1 MTAYFSGKEPSF
13 TVRLLHDRVY
23 ELLAED
29 KRLDGR
35 TPQDIRKIDIKT
47 NVIQKAEG
55 SAMVSMGATRIIAGV
70 KVGIGEPYSDRPN
83 EGVFTVNAELL
94 PLASKSFEPGPPSQE
109 GVELARIVDRSV
121 RESRA
126 IDLEKLCLIPGQK
139 AYIIFTDFYVLD
151 YDGNYFDPA
160 VLAAVAALSTA
171 RLPKYK
177 VAKGQLEKKEETI
190 PLSLRTTPV
199 SITIGLIKDKMLVD
213 PSLAEQSS
221 LDASLVVTFDSEGN
235 MCAVQKNSS
244 GYIPL
249 DQMKN
254 ILTVAKER
262 TDFIRSR
269 FTELVKVA

>member
-35 TPQDIRKIDIKT
+35 TPHDIRKIDIKT
-47 NVIQKAEG
+47 NVIEKAEG

-70 KVGIGEPYSDRPN
+70 KVGVGEPYSDRPN

-94 PLASKSFEPGPPSQE
+94 PLASKSFEPGPPSPE

-139 AYIIFTDFYVLD
+139 AYIIFVDFYVLD

-221 LDASLVVTFDSEGN
+221 LDASMVVTFDSEGN

-254 ILTVAKER
+254 ILAVAKER

>member
-35 TPQDIRKIDIKT
+35 TPHDIRKIDIKT

>member
-1 MTAYFSGKEPSF
+1 MTAYFSGKEPTF

-23 ELLAED
+23 ELLAEE

-35 TPQDIRKIDIKT
+35 TPKDIRKIDIKT
-47 NVIQKAEG
+47 SVIDKADG
-55 SAMVSMGATRIIAGV
+55 SAMVSMGGTRIIAGV
-70 KVGIGEPYSDRPN
+70 KTEIGQPFSDRPN

-94 PLASKSFEPGPPSQE
+94 PLASKSFEPGPPSEE

-139 AYIIFTDFYVLD
+139 AYVIFVDFYVLD

-171 RLPKYK
+171 RLPKYE
-177 VAKGQLEKKEETI
+177 VVNGELEKKEGTI
-190 PLSLRTTPV
+190 PISLRTIPV
-199 SITIGLIKDKMLVD
+199 SVTIGLIKDKMLVD
-213 PSLAEQSS
+213 PSLAEESS
-221 LDASLVVTFDSEGN
+221 LDTSLVVAFTSEGN
-235 MCAVQKNSS
+235 LCAVQKNSS

-249 DQMKN
+249 DLMKN
-254 ILTVAKER
+254 ILSVAKER

-269 FTELVKVA
+269 LTELGKVG

>member
-1 MTAYFSGKEPSF
+1 VTAYFSGKEPTF

-35 TPQDIRKIDIKT
+35 TPRDIRKIDIKT
-47 NVIQKAEG
+47 NVIEKAEG
-55 SAMVSMGATRIIAGV
+55 SAMVSMGGTRIIAGV
-70 KVGIGEPYSDRPN
+70 KCEIGQPFSDRPS

-94 PLASKSFEPGPPSQE
+94 PLASKSFEPGPPSEE
-109 GVELARIVDRSV
+109 GVELARIVDRSI

-139 AYIIFTDFYVLD
+139 AYVIFLDFYVLD

-171 RLPKYK
+171 RLPKYE
-177 VAKGQLEKKEETI
+177 VVNGEIEKKEG
-190 PLSLRTTPV
+190 TTPV
-199 SITIGLIKDKMLVD
+199 SLRTIPVSVTIGLIKDKMLVD
-213 PSLAEQSS
+213 PSLAEESS
-221 LDASLVVTFDSEGN
+221 LDTSLVVTFDSEGN
-235 MCAVQKNSS
+235 LCAVQKNSS

-249 DQMKN
+249 DIMKN
-254 ILTVAKER
+254 ILSVAKER
-262 TDFIRSR
+262 TDFVRGR
-269 FTELVKVA
+269 LTELGNIG

>member
-35 TPQDIRKIDIKT
+35 TPMDIRKIDIKT
-47 NVIQKAEG
+47 NVIEKAEG
-55 SAMVSMGATRIIAGV
+55 SAMVSMGGTRIIAGV
-70 KVGIGEPYSDRPN
+70 KNDIGQPFSDRPN
-83 EGVFTVNAELL
+83 EGVFAVNAELL
-94 PLASKSFEPGPPSQE
+94 PLASKSFEAGPPSEQ
-109 GVELARIVDRSV
+109 GVELARIVDRSI

-126 IDLEKLCLIPGQK
+126 IDLEKLCFIPGQK
-139 AYIIFTDFYVLD
+139 AYVIFLDFYVLD

-171 RLPKYK
+171 KLPKYE
-177 VAKGQLEKKEETI
+177 VVNGQLEKKEESI
-190 PLSLRTTPV
+190 PISLRTIPV

-221 LDASLVVTFDSEGN
+221 LDTSLVATFDSEGN
-235 MCAVQKNSS
+235 LCAVQKNSS

-249 DQMKN
+249 DLMKN

-269 FTELVKVA
+269 FMELAKVG

>member
-13 TVRLLHDRVY
+13 SVRLLHDRVY

-35 TPQDIRKIDIKT
+35 TPKDIRKIDIKT
-47 NVIQKAEG
+47 NVIEKAEG
-55 SAMVSMGATRIIAGV
+55 SAMVSMGGTRVIAGV
-70 KVGIGEPYSDRPN
+70 KSDIGQPFSDRPN

-139 AYIIFTDFYVLD
+139 AYVIFVDFYVLD
-151 YDGNYFDPA
+151 YDGNYFDPS

-171 RLPKYK
+171 KLPKYE
-177 VAKGQLEKKEETI
+177 VVNGQLEKKEETFSI
-190 PLSLRTTPV
+190 SLRTTPV
-199 SITIGLIKDKMLVD
+199 SVTIGLIKDKMLVD

-221 LDASLVVTFDSEGN
+221 LDTSLVATFDSEGN
-235 MCAVQKNSS
+235 ICSVQKNSS
-244 GYIPL
+244 GYIPMDL
-249 DQMKN
+249 MKN

-262 TDFIRSR
+262 TDFVRGR
-269 FTELVKVA
+269 FTELVKVG

>member
-35 TPQDIRKIDIKT
+35 TPHDIRKIDIKT

-177 VAKGQLEKKEETI
+177 VAKGQLEKMEETI